1 MRIKLSRLFGFFLFM
16 AILFL
21 GCRSENDFVENN
33 IIIEKTPQKFY
44 IFETKN
50 NSAFYSKNAEGFDYA
65 NAFGYMAQRFDSIN
79 KTNITGLI
87 NTDNLVIYKKSKK
100 QFFIEVNKV
109 PYI

>member
-1 MRIKLSRLFGFFLFM
+1 MKHEDKTIKTIWILFIY

-87 NTDNLVIYKKSKK
+87 NTDNLVIGKNGQIDHPDS
-100 QFFIEVNKV
+100 E
-109 PYI
+109 

>member
-1 MRIKLSRLFGFFLFM
+1 M